1 MMKSSL
7 QLNLECC
14 TVHSIVVQCCVIL
27 LLQVP
32 DLDAG
37 KYNITAKALRVDGS
51 EASPY
56 TRKQYLIAVTTD
68 ATDPPPPTDE
78 PSSEPPPEPPE
89 TSTPEPSTT
98 PTPSVAPQGKNHAK

>member
-1 MMKSSL
+1 M
-7 QLNLECC
+7 
-14 TVHSIVVQCCVIL
+14 
-27 LLQVP
+27 P

-37 KYNITAKALRVDGS
+37 KYNITAKALRVDDS

-68 ATDPPPPTDE
+68 ATEPPEPPTDE

-98 PTPSVAPQGKNHAK
+98 PTHSVAPQGKNHAK